1 MSAHAV
7 TASSVGLRVARIPA
21 GRAAGARAG
30 VGRAGAPSRARSR
43 GVPAPRPGAARRDV
57 RAAAGKEKDLRNPA
71 TGAISDANA
80 TRGGSHVSW
89 DDLLS
94 GDLVPV
100 PEPVVPPAGAPSSPS
115 RAAPDASAS
124 AGAVL
129 DRAVSSERRGS
140 VSSAAP
146 IASAAANGKTPVATR
161 GAETGFFVRKERHEP
176 SCACSVCR
184 DLRAL
189 VAAAP
194 EPSPTS
200 GAAPGPGGALG
211 SARSDPVFVAFDGGF
226 VVGKQQQKHHV
237 FGCRCPNCNNMRFRM
252 DKGTAKVVTI
262 DETLLVSLVGE
273 ADRFQR
279 VLSEQTELD
288 RRAKIGAANKGKS
301 AWNKGRHH
309 SPETIAKIKANTAR
323 AMRDPEVKRRM
334 REAAA
339 KTFHSATTKM
349 KIRRT
354 VRDTA
359 HRKMEA
365 RNMARSAELGPR
377 RGKVG
382 MVSIGT
388 YARRVSSVQRL
399 SFGVWGK
406 HAMEEAERRRK
417 LELRALKKIE
427 REEKKRAA
435 REARLAEKAAKGVT
449 ARTTRGVA
457 KSPAHRAAI
466 SAALKAKWSD
476 PNYVAA
482 QKNSIRT
489 RKKSAGRAA
498 AAATPR
504 APPTEA
510 EKKRHKLVGEMKE
523 IYTKASVALRALE
536 ERKSAGLEVDEAMLK
551 KALSAVAETR
561 KVLESLGQ
569 AAAPPPDP
577 AAAKAKARARADAEA
592 RPTVVH
598 VRNGERI
605 PQARVGGEGDE
616 EDAREEDAHVDIA

>member
-7 TASSVGLRVARIPA
+7 AASSVGPRVAGIPS

-30 VGRAGAPSRARSR
+30 VGRADAPSRARSR
-43 GVPAPRPGAARRDV
+43 GVPAPRLGAARRDV

-80 TRGGSHVSW
+80 TRGGSRVSW

-94 GDLVPV
+94 EDLVQM
-100 PEPVVPPAGAPSSPS
+100 PEPVVPPAGARSQSPP
-115 RAAPDASAS
+115 RAAPDASNS

-129 DRAVSSERRGS
+129 EGAVSS
-140 VSSAAP
+140 
-146 IASAAANGKTPVATR
+146 
-161 GAETGFFVRKERHEP
+161 GFFVRKERHEP

-194 EPSPTS
+194 EPS
-200 GAAPGPGGALG
+200 GAGARPGRRASPRG
-211 SARSDPVFVAFDGGF
+211 SVPSDPVFVAFDGGF

-252 DKGTAKVVTI
+252 DKGTAKVVTV
-262 DETLLVSLVGE
+262 DKNLLVSLVGE
-273 ADRFQR
+273 EECFQQ
-279 VLSEQTELD
+279 VLDEQSELD
-288 RRAKIGAANKGKS
+288 RRAKIGAANRGKS

-309 SPETIAKIKANTAR
+309 SPETIAKIKENTAK
-323 AMRDPEVKRRM
+323 AMRDPEVKQRM

-349 KIRRT
+349 KIKRT

-365 RNMARSAELGPR
+365 RNLARSAELGPR

-382 MVSIGT
+382 IVSIGT

-406 HAMEEAERRRK
+406 HAMDAMERRRK
-417 LELRALKKIE
+417 EELRAFKKIE

-457 KSPAHRAAI
+457 KSEAHKAAI
-466 SAALKAKWSD
+466 SAALKAKWND
-476 PNYVAA
+476 PDYVAA
-482 QKNSIRT
+482 QKKSVRT
-489 RKKSAGRAA
+489 RKKSAGRARKASA
-498 AAATPR
+498 AAAPR
-504 APPTEA
+504 APRTEA

-523 IYTKASVALRALE
+523 IYTKASVAVRALE
-536 ERKSAGLEVDEAMLK
+536 ERKSAGLEVDEVMLK
-551 KALSAVAETR
+551 KALSAVSETR

-569 AAAPPPDP
+569 AAAPPAEPSRAA
-577 AAAKAKARARADAEA
+577 AAAKAKAREERES

-598 VRNGERI
+598 VRNGER
-605 PQARVGGEGDE
+605 VEDGGGEGGED
-616 EDAREEDAHVDIA
+616 DAREDDGVDVA

>member
-1 MSAHAV
+1 
-7 TASSVGLRVARIPA
+7 L
-21 GRAAGARAG
+21 
-30 VGRAGAPSRARSR
+30 
-43 GVPAPRPGAARRDV
+43 
-57 RAAAGKEKDLRNPA
+57 
-71 TGAISDANA
+71 
-80 TRGGSHVSW
+80 
-89 DDLLS
+89 
-94 GDLVPV
+94 
-100 PEPVVPPAGAPSSPS
+100 
-115 RAAPDASAS
+115 
-124 AGAVL
+124 
-129 DRAVSSERRGS
+129 
-140 VSSAAP
+140 
-146 IASAAANGKTPVATR
+146 
-161 GAETGFFVRKERHEP
+161 
-176 SCACSVCR
+176 CSVCR

-194 EPSPTS
+194 EPEAGAGARPNGRASPR
-200 GAAPGPGGALG
+200 GGTP
-211 SARSDPVFVAFDGGF
+211 SDPVFVAFDGGF

-252 DKGTAKVVTI
+252 DKGTAKVVTV
-262 DETLLVSLVGE
+262 DKNLLVSLVGE
-273 ADRFQR
+273 EECFQR
-279 VLSEQTELD
+279 VLDEQSELD
-288 RRAKIGAANKGKS
+288 RRAKIGAANRGKS

-309 SPETIAKIKANTAR
+309 SPETIAKIKENTAK

-365 RNMARSAELGPR
+365 RNLARSAELGPR

-382 MVSIGT
+382 IVSIGT

-406 HAMEEAERRRK
+406 HAMDDRERRRK
-417 LELRALKKIE
+417 EELRAFKKIE

-457 KSPAHRAAI
+457 KSEEHKAAI
-466 SAALKAKWSD
+466 SAALKAKWND
-476 PNYVAA
+476 PDYVAA
-482 QKNSIRT
+482 QKKSVRT
-489 RKKSAGRAA
+489 RKKSAGRKASAA
-498 AAATPR
+498 AAPR
-504 APPTEA
+504 APRTEA

-523 IYTKASVALRALE
+523 IYTKASVAVRALE
-536 ERKSAGLEVDEAMLK
+536 ERKSAGLEVDEVMLK
-551 KALSAVAETR
+551 KALSAVSETR

-569 AAAPPPDP
+569 AAAPPADP
-577 AAAKAKARARADAEA
+577 SRAAAKAKAKAREEQES

-598 VRNGERI
+598 VRNGER
-605 PQARVGGEGDE
+605 VEDGGGEGGED
-616 EDAREEDAHVDIA
+616 DAREDDGVEVA

>member
-7 TASSVGLRVARIPA
+7 AASSVGPRVAGIPA
-21 GRAAGARAG
+21 GRAVGAHVG
-30 VGRAGAPSRARSR
+30 VVNAGAPSRARSC
-43 GVPAPRPGAARRDV
+43 GVPAPRLGVARRDV

-80 TRGGSHVSW
+80 TRGGARVSW
-89 DDLLS
+89 DDLL
-94 GDLVPV
+94 GENIVQV
-100 PEPVVPPAGAPSSPS
+100 PEPVVPTTDAPSSPS

-124 AGAVL
+124 AEAVL
-129 DRAVSSERRGS
+129 DRAKKRVP

-146 IASAAANGKTPVATR
+146 IASAAENVRTRVAMPD
-161 GAETGFFVRKERHEP
+161 AETGFFVRKKRHEP

-194 EPSPTS
+194 EPSGDVAVS
-200 GAAPGPGGALG
+200 RPGGARA
-211 SARSDPVFVAFDGGF
+211 SSRSDPVFVAFDGGF

-237 FGCRCPNCNNMRFRM
+237 SGCRCPNCNNMRFRM
-252 DKGTAKVVTI
+252 EKGTAKVVTI
-262 DETLLVSLVGE
+262 DETLLESLVAEG
-273 ADRFQR
+273 DRFQR
-279 VLSEQTELD
+279 VLSEQSELD

-301 AWNKGRHH
+301 AWNKGKHH
-309 SPETIAKIKANTAR
+309 SPETIAKIKASTAR
-323 AMRDPEVKRRM
+323 AMRDPAVKRRM

-365 RNMARSAELGPR
+365 RNRAKSQELGPR

-406 HAMEEAERRRK
+406 HAMDESERRRK
-417 LELRALKKIE
+417 EELRALKKIE

-457 KSPAHRAAI
+457 KSPEHKAAI
-466 SAALKAKWSD
+466 SAALKAKWAD
-476 PNYVAA
+476 PDYVAA

-489 RKKSAGRAA
+489 RKKSAGRARA
-498 AAATPR
+498 AAP
-504 APPTEA
+504 APPPRSEA

-523 IYTKASVALRALE
+523 IYTKASVAVRALE
-536 ERKSAGLEVDEAMLK
+536 ERKSAGLEVDEVMLK
-551 KALSAVAETR
+551 KALSAVSETR

-569 AAAPPPDP
+569 AATPAPDRSRAS
-577 AAAKAKARARADAEA
+577 AAAEAAEAKARADADAH
-592 RPTVVH
+592 PTVVH
-598 VRNGERI
+598 VRNGERV
-605 PQARVGGEGDE
+605 PHDEGEEGEEDDARVDV
-616 EDAREEDAHVDIA
+616 A

>member
-7 TASSVGLRVARIPA
+7 AASSVGPRVAGIPA
-21 GRAAGARAG
+21 GRAVGARVG
-30 VGRAGAPSRARSR
+30 VVNAGAPSRARSC
-43 GVPAPRPGAARRDV
+43 GVPAPRLGVARRDV

-80 TRGGSHVSW
+80 TRGGARVSW
-89 DDLLS
+89 DDLL
-94 GDLVPV
+94 GENIVQV
-100 PEPVVPPAGAPSSPS
+100 PEPVVPTTDAPSSPS
-115 RAAPDASAS
+115 RAAPDVSAS
-124 AGAVL
+124 AEAVL
-129 DRAVSSERRGS
+129 DRAKKRVP

-146 IASAAANGKTPVATR
+146 IASAAENVRTRVAMPD
-161 GAETGFFVRKERHEP
+161 AETGFFVRKKRHEP

-194 EPSPTS
+194 EPSGDVAVS
-200 GAAPGPGGALG
+200 RPGGARA
-211 SARSDPVFVAFDGGF
+211 SSRSDPVFVAFDGGF

-237 FGCRCPNCNNMRFRM
+237 SGCRCPNCNNMRFRM
-252 DKGTAKVVTI
+252 EKGTAKVVTI
-262 DETLLVSLVGE
+262 DETLLESLVAEG
-273 ADRFQR
+273 DRFQR
-279 VLSEQTELD
+279 VLSEQSELD

-301 AWNKGRHH
+301 AWNKGKHH
-309 SPETIAKIKANTAR
+309 SPETIAKIKASTAR
-323 AMRDPEVKRRM
+323 AMRDPAVKRRM

-365 RNMARSAELGPR
+365 RNRAKSQELGPR

-406 HAMEEAERRRK
+406 HAMDESERRRK
-417 LELRALKKIE
+417 EELRAFKKIE

-457 KSPAHRAAI
+457 KSPEHKAAI
-466 SAALKAKWSD
+466 SAALKAKWAD
-476 PNYVAA
+476 PDYVAA

-489 RKKSAGRAA
+489 RKKSAGRARA
-498 AAATPR
+498 AAP
-504 APPTEA
+504 APPPRSEA

-523 IYTKASVALRALE
+523 IYTKASVAVRALE
-536 ERKSAGLEVDEAMLK
+536 ERKSAGLEVDEVMLK
-551 KALSAVAETR
+551 KALSAVSETR

-569 AAAPPPDP
+569 AATPAPDRSRAS
-577 AAAKAKARARADAEA
+577 AAAEAAEAKARADADAH
-592 RPTVVH
+592 PTVVH
-598 VRNGERI
+598 VRNGERV
-605 PQARVGGEGDE
+605 PHDEGEEGEEDDARVDV
-616 EDAREEDAHVDIA
+616 A

>member
-7 TASSVGLRVARIPA
+7 AASSVGLRVAGIPA

-211 SARSDPVFVAFDGGF
+211 SARSDPVLVAFDGGF

-365 RNMARSAELGPR
+365 RNLAKSQSLGPR

-382 MVSIGT
+382 IVSIGT

-457 KSPAHRAAI
+457 KSEEHKAAI
-466 SAALKAKWSD
+466 SAALKAKWND
-476 PNYVAA
+476 PDYVAA
-482 QKNSIRT
+482 QKKSVRT
-489 RKKSAGRAA
+489 RKKSAGRKASAA
-498 AAATPR
+498 AAPR
-504 APPTEA
+504 APRTEA

-523 IYTKASVALRALE
+523 IYTKASVAVRALE
-536 ERKSAGLEVDEAMLK
+536 ERKSAGLEVDEVMLK
-551 KALSAVAETR
+551 KALSAVSETR

-569 AAAPPPDP
+569 AAAPPADP
-577 AAAKAKARARADAEA
+577 SRAAAKAKAKAREEQES

-598 VRNGERI
+598 VRNGER
-605 PQARVGGEGDE
+605 VEDGGGEGGED
-616 EDAREEDAHVDIA
+616 DAREDDGVEVA

>member
-7 TASSVGLRVARIPA
+7 AASSVGPRVAGIPA
-21 GRAAGARAG
+21 GRAVGARVG
-30 VGRAGAPSRARSR
+30 VVNAGAPSRARSC
-43 GVPAPRPGAARRDV
+43 GVPAPRLGVARRDV
-57 RAAAGKEKDLRNPA
+57 RAAAGKEKDLRNPP

-80 TRGGSHVSW
+80 TRGGARVSW
-89 DDLLS
+89 DDLL
-94 GDLVPV
+94 GENIVQV
-100 PEPVVPPAGAPSSPS
+100 PEPVVPTTDAPSSPS
-115 RAAPDASAS
+115 RAAPDVSAS
-124 AGAVL
+124 AEAVL
-129 DRAVSSERRGS
+129 DRAKKRVP

-146 IASAAANGKTPVATR
+146 IASAAENVRTRVAMPD
-161 GAETGFFVRKERHEP
+161 AETGFFVRKKRHEP

-194 EPSPTS
+194 EPSGDVAVS
-200 GAAPGPGGALG
+200 RPGGARA
-211 SARSDPVFVAFDGGF
+211 SSRSDPVFVAFDGGF

-237 FGCRCPNCNNMRFRM
+237 SGCRCPNCNNMRFRM
-252 DKGTAKVVTI
+252 EKGTAKVVTI
-262 DETLLVSLVGE
+262 DETLLESLVAEG
-273 ADRFQR
+273 DRFQR
-279 VLSEQTELD
+279 VLSEQSELD

-301 AWNKGRHH
+301 AWNKGKHH
-309 SPETIAKIKANTAR
+309 SPETIAKIKASTAR
-323 AMRDPEVKRRM
+323 AMRDPAVKRRM

-365 RNMARSAELGPR
+365 RNRAKSQELGPR

-406 HAMEEAERRRK
+406 HAMDESERRRK
-417 LELRALKKIE
+417 EELRAFKKIE

-457 KSPAHRAAI
+457 KSPEHKAAI
-466 SAALKAKWSD
+466 SAALKAKWAD
-476 PNYVAA
+476 PDYVAA

-489 RKKSAGRAA
+489 RKKSAGRARA
-498 AAATPR
+498 AAP
-504 APPTEA
+504 APPPRSEA

-523 IYTKASVALRALE
+523 IYTKASVAVRALE
-536 ERKSAGLEVDEAMLK
+536 ERKSAGLEVDEVMLK
-551 KALSAVAETR
+551 KALSAVSETR

-569 AAAPPPDP
+569 AATPAPDRSRAS
-577 AAAKAKARARADAEA
+577 AAAEAAEAKARADADAH
-592 RPTVVH
+592 PTVVH
-598 VRNGERI
+598 VRNGERV
-605 PQARVGGEGDE
+605 PHDEGEEGEEDDARVDV
-616 EDAREEDAHVDIA
+616 A

>member
-7 TASSVGLRVARIPA
+7 AASSVGPRVTGIPA

-30 VGRAGAPSRARSR
+30 VGRADAPSRARSR
-43 GVPAPRPGAARRDV
+43 GVPAPRLGAARRDV

-80 TRGGSHVSW
+80 TRGGSRVSW

-94 GDLVPV
+94 EDLVQV
-100 PEPVVPPAGAPSSPS
+100 SEPVVPNAGARSQSPP
-115 RAAPDASAS
+115 RAAPDASNS
-124 AGAVL
+124 AGAV
-129 DRAVSSERRGS
+129 REPQAVS
-140 VSSAAP
+140 
-146 IASAAANGKTPVATR
+146 KD
-161 GAETGFFVRKERHEP
+161 GFFVRKERHEP
-176 SCACSVCR
+176 SCLCSVCR

-194 EPSPTS
+194 EPEAGAGARPNGRASPR
-200 GAAPGPGGALG
+200 GGTP
-211 SARSDPVFVAFDGGF
+211 SDPVFVAFDGGF

-252 DKGTAKVVTI
+252 DKGTAKVVTV
-262 DETLLVSLVGE
+262 DKNLLVSLVGE
-273 ADRFQR
+273 EECFQR
-279 VLSEQTELD
+279 VLDEQSELD
-288 RRAKIGAANKGKS
+288 RRAKIGAANRGKS

-309 SPETIAKIKANTAR
+309 SPETIAKIKENTAK

-365 RNMARSAELGPR
+365 RNLARSAELGPR

-382 MVSIGT
+382 IVSIGT

-406 HAMEEAERRRK
+406 HAMDDRERRRK
-417 LELRALKKIE
+417 EELRAFKKIE

-457 KSPAHRAAI
+457 KSEEHKAAI
-466 SAALKAKWSD
+466 SAALKAKWND
-476 PNYVAA
+476 PDYVAA
-482 QKNSIRT
+482 QKKSVRT
-489 RKKSAGRAA
+489 RKKSAGRKASAA
-498 AAATPR
+498 AAPR
-504 APPTEA
+504 APRTEA

-523 IYTKASVALRALE
+523 IYTKASVAVRALE
-536 ERKSAGLEVDEAMLK
+536 ERKSAGLEVDEVMLK
-551 KALSAVAETR
+551 KALSAVSETR

-569 AAAPPPDP
+569 AAAPPADP
-577 AAAKAKARARADAEA
+577 SRAAAKAKAKAREEQES

-598 VRNGERI
+598 VRNGER
-605 PQARVGGEGDE
+605 VEDGGGEGGED
-616 EDAREEDAHVDIA
+616 DAREDDGVEVA

>member
-7 TASSVGLRVARIPA
+7 AASSVGPRVAGIHA
-21 GRAAGARAG
+21 GRAAGARVG
-30 VGRAGAPSRARSR
+30 VGRAGAPSRARSC
-43 GVPAPRPGAARRDV
+43 GVPAPRLGAARRDV

-80 TRGGSHVSW
+80 TRGGARVSW
-89 DDLLS
+89 DDLL
-94 GDLVPV
+94 GENIVQV
-100 PEPVVPPAGAPSSPS
+100 PEPVVPTTDAPSSPS
-115 RAAPDASAS
+115 RAAPDVSAS
-124 AGAVL
+124 AEAVL
-129 DRAVSSERRGS
+129 DRAKKRVP

-146 IASAAANGKTPVATR
+146 IASAAENVRTRVAMPD
-161 GAETGFFVRKERHEP
+161 AETGFFVRKKRHEP

-194 EPSPTS
+194 EPSDPP
-200 GAAPGPGGALG
+200 GAASGSGGALA
-211 SARSDPVFVAFDGGF
+211 SVKASEPVFVAFDGGF

-237 FGCRCPNCNNMRFRM
+237 SGCRCPNCNNMRFRM

-262 DETLLVSLVGE
+262 DETLLASLVSE
-273 ADRFQR
+273 EDRFQR
-279 VLSEQTELD
+279 VLNEQSELD

-309 SPETIAKIKANTAR
+309 SPETIAKIKESTAR

-365 RNMARSAELGPR
+365 RNLAKSQSLGPR

-382 MVSIGT
+382 IVSIGT

-406 HAMEEAERRRK
+406 HAMDESERRRK
-417 LELRALKKIE
+417 EELRAFKKIE

-457 KSPAHRAAI
+457 KSPEHKAAI
-466 SAALKAKWSD
+466 SAALKAKWAD
-476 PNYVAA
+476 PDYVAA

-489 RKKSAGRAA
+489 RKKSAGRARA
-498 AAATPR
+498 AAP
-504 APPTEA
+504 APPPRSEA

-523 IYTKASVALRALE
+523 IYTKASVAVRALE
-536 ERKSAGLEVDEAMLK
+536 ERKSAGLEVDEVMLK
-551 KALSAVAETR
+551 KALSAVSETR

-569 AAAPPPDP
+569 AATPAPDRSRAS
-577 AAAKAKARARADAEA
+577 AAEAAEAKARADADAH
-592 RPTVVH
+592 PTVVH
-598 VRNGERI
+598 VRNGERV
-605 PQARVGGEGDE
+605 PHDEGEEGEEDDARVDV
-616 EDAREEDAHVDIA
+616 A

>member
-7 TASSVGLRVARIPA
+7 TASSVGLRVAGIPA

-80 TRGGSHVSW
+80 TRGGSRVSW

-94 GDLVPV
+94 EDIVQM
-100 PEPVVPPAGAPSSPS
+100 PESVVPPADAPSSPP

-124 AGAVL
+124 AGAAL
-129 DRAVSSERRGS
+129 DRAENRDPVETR
-140 VSSAAP
+140 AAP
-146 IASAAANGKTPVATR
+146 VASAAESVKTRARPPR
-161 GAETGFFVRKERHEP
+161 GAETGFFVRRQRHEP

-194 EPSPTS
+194 EPSDPP
-200 GAAPGPGGALG
+200 GAASGSGGALA
-211 SARSDPVFVAFDGGF
+211 SVKASEPVFVAFDGGF

-237 FGCRCPNCNNMRFRM
+237 SGCRCPNCNNMRFRM

-262 DETLLVSLVGE
+262 DETLLASLVSE
-273 ADRFQR
+273 EDRFQR
-279 VLSEQTELD
+279 VLNEQSELD

-309 SPETIAKIKANTAR
+309 SPETIAKIKESTAR

-365 RNMARSAELGPR
+365 RNLAKSQSLGPR

-382 MVSIGT
+382 IVSIGT

-406 HAMEEAERRRK
+406 HAMDESERRRK
-417 LELRALKKIE
+417 EELRAFKKIE

-435 REARLAEKAAKGVT
+435 REARLAEKAATGVT

-457 KSPAHRAAI
+457 KSPEHRAAI
-466 SAALKAKWSD
+466 SAALKAKWAD
-476 PNYVAA
+476 PDYVAA
-482 QKNSIRT
+482 QKNSVRT
-489 RKKSAGRAA
+489 RKKSASLAARAA
-498 AAATPR
+498 APALAPR
-504 APPTEA
+504 TEA

-523 IYTKASVALRALE
+523 IYTKASVAVRALE
-536 ERKSAGLEVDEAMLK
+536 ERKSAGLEVDEVMLK
-551 KALSAVAETR
+551 KALAAVAETR

-569 AAAPPPDP
+569 AAAAAPDP
-577 AAAKAKARARADAEA
+577 ARTAAAAKAKARADAEA

-598 VRNGERI
+598 VRNGECV
-605 PQARVGGEGDE
+605 PQDGGGEGDE
-616 EDAREEDAHVDIA
+616 DDAGVDVA

>member
-1 MSAHAV
+1 M
-7 TASSVGLRVARIPA
+7 
-21 GRAAGARAG
+21 
-30 VGRAGAPSRARSR
+30 
-43 GVPAPRPGAARRDV
+43 
-57 RAAAGKEKDLRNPA
+57 
-71 TGAISDANA
+71 
-80 TRGGSHVSW
+80 
-89 DDLLS
+89 
-94 GDLVPV
+94 PV

-211 SARSDPVFVAFDGGF
+211 SARSDPVLVAFDGGF

>member
-1 MSAHAV
+1 MMAGISTRGGRAPGR
-7 TASSVGLRVARIPA
+7 ASSFG
-21 GRAAGARAG
+21 AA
-30 VGRAGAPSRARSR
+30 VRSES
-43 GVPAPRPGAARRDV
+43 GSPGAARRDV

-100 PEPVVPPAGAPSSPS
+100 SEPVVPPAGAASSPS

-146 IASAAANGKTPVATR
+146 IASAAANVKTPVATR

-365 RNMARSAELGPR
+365 RNMARSAALGPR

-417 LELRALKKIE
+417 LELRAFKKIE

-476 PNYVAA
+476 PNYIAA

-498 AAATPR
+498 APATPR

-569 AAAPPPDP
+569 AAAPPPKP
-577 AAAKAKARARADAEA
+577 AAAAAKARARADAEA

-605 PQARVGGEGDE
+605 PQARTGGEGDE
-616 EDAREEDAHVDIA
+616 EDAREEDVHVDIA

>member
-7 TASSVGLRVARIPA
+7 AASSVGPRVAGIPA
-21 GRAAGARAG
+21 GRAVGARVG
-30 VGRAGAPSRARSR
+30 VVNAGAPSRARSC
-43 GVPAPRPGAARRDV
+43 GVPAPRLGVARRDV
-57 RAAAGKEKDLRNPA
+57 RAAAGKEKELRNPA

-80 TRGGSHVSW
+80 TRGGARVSW
-89 DDLLS
+89 DDLL
-94 GDLVPV
+94 GENIVQV
-100 PEPVVPPAGAPSSPS
+100 PEPVVPTTDAPSSPS
-115 RAAPDASAS
+115 RAAPDVSAS
-124 AGAVL
+124 AEAVL
-129 DRAVSSERRGS
+129 DRAKKRVP

-146 IASAAANGKTPVATR
+146 IASAAENVRTRVAMPD
-161 GAETGFFVRKERHEP
+161 AETGFFVRKKRHEP

-194 EPSPTS
+194 EPSGDVAVS
-200 GAAPGPGGALG
+200 RPGGARA
-211 SARSDPVFVAFDGGF
+211 SSRSDPVFVAFDGGF

-237 FGCRCPNCNNMRFRM
+237 SGCRCPNCNNMRFRM
-252 DKGTAKVVTI
+252 EKGTAKVVTI
-262 DETLLVSLVGE
+262 DETLLESLVAEG
-273 ADRFQR
+273 DRFQR
-279 VLSEQTELD
+279 VLSEQSELD

-301 AWNKGRHH
+301 AWNKGKHH
-309 SPETIAKIKANTAR
+309 SPETIAKIKASTAR
-323 AMRDPEVKRRM
+323 AMRDPAVKRRM

-365 RNMARSAELGPR
+365 RNRAKSQELGPR

-406 HAMEEAERRRK
+406 HAMDESERRRK
-417 LELRALKKIE
+417 EELRAFKKIE

-457 KSPAHRAAI
+457 KSPEHKAAI
-466 SAALKAKWSD
+466 SAALKAKWAD
-476 PNYVAA
+476 PDYVAA

-489 RKKSAGRAA
+489 RKKSAGRARA
-498 AAATPR
+498 AAP
-504 APPTEA
+504 APPPRSEA

-523 IYTKASVALRALE
+523 IYTKASVAVRALE
-536 ERKSAGLEVDEAMLK
+536 ERKSAGLEVDEVMLK
-551 KALSAVAETR
+551 KALSAVSETR

-569 AAAPPPDP
+569 AATPAPDRSRAS
-577 AAAKAKARARADAEA
+577 AAAEAAEAKARADADAH
-592 RPTVVH
+592 PTVVH
-598 VRNGERI
+598 VRNGERV
-605 PQARVGGEGDE
+605 PHDEGEEGEEDDARVDV
-616 EDAREEDAHVDIA
+616 A